1 MDKSTDEVLRAVDEQ
16 LASCASL
23 ARLSP
28 DSTVDEFKQPMETA
42 YPLVEQLQRLIV
54 EQLNMLITEQTSKP
68 HRN

>member
-16 LASCASL
+16 IASL

-28 DSTVDEFKQPMETA
+28 DSTVDEFKHPMETA

>member
-1 MDKSTDEVLRAVDEQ
+1 MDKSTDEVLRAVMSRL
-16 LASCASL
+16 LAASL

-28 DSTVDEFKQPMETA
+28 DSTVDEFKHPMETA

-54 EQLNMLITEQTSKP
+54 EQLNMLITEQTSKA